1 MRHFDPLRLLAFALL
16 LVGLVAAWSK
26 EDHEIFRLRDELHA
40 TQGLNVTF
48 YDFLGVKPNVGQS
61 ELVKAYR
68 KKSKQL
74 HPDKVKRAFIA
85 NYARPRKAKPG
96 AKPGVHVSK
105 GPTDREIE
113 KAHKRATE
121 QFARLGLIADIL
133 KGPSRERYDHFLNNG
148 FPAWKGT
155 GYYYNRFRP
164 GLVSVLFGLFLVFG
178 GAGHYAALTLSW
190 KRQRAFVERYVKHAR
205 RAAWGDDFSIPGIS
219 GLGETATASGASTSA
234 PAAENTTEE
243 AAAAAAAMP
252 VNRRQ
257 KRMMERDSRKE
268 GKKPVKAAKAPKP
281 AAVREDSSGPET
293 GTATPV
299 GVETRNRKRVIAENG
314 KVLLVDSSGDVYLV
328 EENEDGV
335 KEEFLL
341 DVDEIP
347 KPTIQDTMVCRLPMW
362 IYNSTVGRVIGST
375 STSSA
380 SDSAEQFEEEENA
393 QETVEEVGR
402 SSSGQRKKKGR
413 RG

>member
-1 MRHFDPLRLLAFALL
+1 MRHFGLVRLLAFALL
-16 LVGLVAAWSK
+16 FVGLVAAWSK

-40 TQGLNVTF
+40 TQGQNVTF
-48 YDFLGVKPNVGQS
+48 YDFLGVKPNAGQTDI
-61 ELVKAYR
+61 VKAYR

-85 NYARPRKAKPG
+85 NYHRPRKAKPG
-96 AKPGVHVSK
+96 SKPGVRVSK

-113 KAHKRATE
+113 KAHKLATQ

-133 KGPSRERYDHFLNNG
+133 KGPGRERYDHFLNNG

-164 GLVSVLFGLFLVFG
+164 GLGTVLFGLFLAFG
-178 GAGHYAALTLSW
+178 GAAHYAALVLSW
-190 KRQRAFVERYVKHAR
+190 KRQRQFVQRYVRQAR
-205 RAAWGDDFSIPGIS
+205 RAAWGDEFGVPGVS
-219 GLGETATASGASTSA
+219 NVGESVADSSAHTTA
-234 PAAENTTEE
+234 AATGENTGEE
-243 AAAAAAAMP
+243 GAAPVP

-268 GKKPVKAAKAPKP
+268 GKKPVKAAKVAKP
-281 AAVREDSSGPET
+281 SVNREDSSAPGS
-293 GTATPV
+293 GTATPA

-341 DVDEIP
+341 DADEIP
-347 KPTIQDTMVCRLPMW
+347 KPTFRDTMVCRLPIW
-362 IYNSTVGRVIGST
+362 FYERTVGRVVAT
-375 STSSA
+375 APDSSA
-380 SDSAEQFEEEENA
+380 ADTYEQAEEEETVA
-393 QETVEEVGR
+393 QVEER
-402 SSSGQRKKKGR
+402 TSSSTQKKKKGR

>member
-40 TQGLNVTF
+40 TQGANVTF
-48 YDFLGVKPNVGQS
+48 YDFLGVKPNVGQG

-85 NYARPRKAKPG
+85 NYARTRKAKPG
-96 AKPGVHVSK
+96 SKPGVHVSK
-105 GPTDREIE
+105 GPTDREIG
-113 KAHKRATE
+113 KAHKLATE

-133 KGPSRERYDHFLNNG
+133 KGPGRERYDHFLNNG

-164 GLVSVLFGLFLVFG
+164 GLGSVLFGLFLVFG

-190 KRQRAFVERYVKHAR
+190 KRQREFVERYVKHAR
-205 RAAWGDDFSIPGIS
+205 RSAWGDDFGVPGIDN
-219 GLGETATASGASTSA
+219 LGESASASGASTSPA
-234 PAAENTTEE
+234 PTGENGEE
-243 AAAAAAAMP
+243 AAPPMP
-252 VNRRQ
+252 ANRRQ
-257 KRMMERDSRKE
+257 KRMMERDNRKE
-268 GKKPVKAAKAPKP
+268 GKKPVKAAKAAKP
-281 AAVREDSSGPET
+281 AVVRDDSSGLS
-293 GTATPV
+293 TPT

-347 KPTIQDTMVCRLPMW
+347 KPTIKDTMVCRLPIW
-362 IYNSTVGRVIGST
+362 AYQSTVGRVLGSA
-375 STSSA
+375 SGSSA
-380 SDSAEQFEEEENA
+380 DAPEQVEEEEY
-393 QETVEEVGR
+393 VEEVVGEEEKR
-402 SSSGQRKKKGR
+402 PSNAQRKKKGGR
-413 RG
+413 R

>member
-1 MRHFDPLRLLAFALL
+1 MRHLDPLRLLALALL

-40 TQGLNVTF
+40 TQGQNVTF
-48 YDFLGVKPNVGQS
+48 YDFLGVKPNAGQS
-61 ELVKAYR
+61 DIVKAYR

-85 NYARPRKAKPG
+85 NYSRPRKAKPG
-96 AKPGVHVSK
+96 SKPGVRVSK

-113 KAHKRATE
+113 KAHKLATQ

-133 KGPSRERYDHFLNNG
+133 KGPGRQRYDHFLNNG

-164 GLVSVLFGLFLVFG
+164 GLGTVLFGLFLAFG
-178 GAGHYAALTLSW
+178 GAGHYAALVLSW
-190 KRQRAFVERYVKHAR
+190 KRQREFVQRYVRQAR
-205 RAAWGDDFSIPGIS
+205 RAAWGDDFGIPGVS
-219 GLGETATASGASTSA
+219 SVGESASASGSHASPASNGGNDGDEGAA
-234 PAAENTTEE
+234 PV
-243 AAAAAAAMP
+243 P

-268 GKKPVKAAKAPKP
+268 GKKPVKPAKPTRP
-281 AAVREDSSGPET
+281 SVNREDSSAPES

-341 DVDEIP
+341 DADEIP
-347 KPTIQDTMVCRLPMW
+347 KPTFRDTMVCRFPIW
-362 IYNSTVGRVIGST
+362 VYQSTVGRVTGTPSGSST
-375 STSSA
+375 PNVPEQAEEEEDVEETSSA
-380 SDSAEQFEEEENA
+380 NTTQK
-393 QETVEEVGR
+393 
-402 SSSGQRKKKGR
+402 KKKGR

>member
-1 MRHFDPLRLLAFALL
+1 MRHLDPLRLLALALL

-40 TQGLNVTF
+40 TQGQNVTF
-48 YDFLGVKPNVGQS
+48 YDFLGVKPNAGQS
-61 ELVKAYR
+61 DIVKAYR

-85 NYARPRKAKPG
+85 NYSRPRKAKPG
-96 AKPGVHVSK
+96 SKPGVRVSK

-113 KAHKRATE
+113 KAHKLATQ

-133 KGPSRERYDHFLNNG
+133 KGPGRQRYDHFLNNG

-164 GLVSVLFGLFLVFG
+164 GLGTVLFGLFLAFG
-178 GAGHYAALTLSW
+178 GAGHYAALVLSW
-190 KRQRAFVERYVKHAR
+190 KRQREFVQRYVRQAR
-205 RAAWGDDFSIPGIS
+205 RAAWGDDFGIPGVSSVGESASSS
-219 GLGETATASGASTSA
+219 GSHASPASNGGNDGDEGAA
-234 PAAENTTEE
+234 PV
-243 AAAAAAAMP
+243 P

-268 GKKPVKAAKAPKP
+268 GKKPVKPAKPTRP
-281 AAVREDSSGPET
+281 SVNREDSSAPES

-341 DVDEIP
+341 DADEIP
-347 KPTIQDTMVCRLPMW
+347 KPTFRDTMVCRFPIW
-362 IYNSTVGRVIGST
+362 VYQSTVGRVTGTPSGS
-375 STSSA
+375 STPNVP
-380 SDSAEQFEEEENA
+380 EQAEEEED
-393 QETVEEVGR
+393 VEET
-402 SSSGQRKKKGR
+402 SSTNTTQKKKKGR